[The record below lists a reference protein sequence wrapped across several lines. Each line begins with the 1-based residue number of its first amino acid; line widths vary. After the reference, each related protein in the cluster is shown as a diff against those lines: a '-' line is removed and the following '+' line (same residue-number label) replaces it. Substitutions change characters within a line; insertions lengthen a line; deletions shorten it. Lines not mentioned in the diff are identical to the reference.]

1 MTNNGKLVCWAIALA
16 ATKLTYSC
24 DGPARAV
31 TKIMSHNPRVVFL
44 SNIYDQQYHDVR
56 GEKIEP
62 RLTIACRRDMFQCLA
77 AASDR
82 EVILLSHPP
91 HALER
96 RAGKWLPA
104 VETKF
109 QTFRQFFCANWDI
122 PKLRVPLA
130 WFFYTL
136 HVLRHVRSGDVV
148 VFDNYEF
155 IYVLAGRILRLF
167 RRVTFVL
174 AYLDGKHLIDR
185 SWSRVLSSRAEAWGR
200 PMLSGAVLSTPPLG
214 ERLPATLPKVVLPGP
229 GFIHRDPAAKP
240 RQPAGEVRFL
250 FAGSMDATRGVD
262 LLLAALEF
270 LPASGWRL
278 DFAGTGPLK
287 DRVVQTTQDSRWR
300 GRVFYHP
307 PMASTSPEY
316 QKLLADAHVGLN
328 CQRRSDPVSQVTYPT
343 KTFAYLSAGLVVI
356 SSLASSVPAVCGS
369 ACLYYD
375 QETPAALALAMR
387 EAIQD
392 FAGLSGRL
400 NISAA
405 CEQYSFAASTA
416 RVRQMFQTLG
426 VVT

>member
-1 MTNNGKLVCWAIALA
+1 
-16 ATKLTYSC
+16 
-24 DGPARAV
+24 
-31 TKIMSHNPRVVFL
+31 
-44 SNIYDQQYHDVR
+44 
-56 GEKIEP
+56 
-62 RLTIACRRDMFQCLA
+62 MFQCLA
-77 AASDR
+77 AASGR

-91 HALER
+91 KAVAR
-96 RAGKWLPA
+96 RKGKWLPA
-104 VETKF
+104 AETQF

-136 HVLRHVRSGDVV
+136 HVLRHVRSGDLVI
-148 VFDNYEF
+148 FDNYEF
-155 IYVLAGRILRLF
+155 IYVVAGRILRLF

-174 AYLDGKHLIDR
+174 AYLDGKHLIDH
-185 SWSRVLSSRAEAWGR
+185 SWSRVLSRRAETWGR

-214 ERLPATLPKVVLPGP
+214 ERLPPTLPKVVLPGP
-229 GFIHRDPAAKP
+229 GFIAPNLAMPP

-270 LPASGWRL
+270 LPETGWRL

-287 DRVVQTTQDSRWR
+287 DRVIQTTQDPRWR
-300 GRVFYHP
+300 GRVFYHS

-316 QKLLADAHVGLN
+316 QKLLSDTHVGLN
-328 CQRRSDPVSQVTYPT
+328 CQRRSDPISQVTYPT

-387 EAIQD
+387 EAIED
-392 FAGLSGRL
+392 YDGLSSRL
-400 NISAA
+400 NISEA

-416 RVRQMFQTLG
+416 RVRQMLQALG
-426 VVT
+426 MVT